1 MKNIVSLLRA
11 ACVAGVACVLAACAP
26 MKHNT
31 AHADYSAFRTQ
42 APHSILIVP
51 VVNRSVDVDAPDYF
65 LSTISRPIVERGY
78 YVFPV
83 NLTRKIMADDG
94 LSDADMV
101 HNNDPTVLGKMF
113 GADSIMYITIDR
125 WDSKYL
131 VLKTV
136 TTVELDYVLK
146 SGTTGETLWKDHRTL
161 AYSPQNHSSG
171 NAIADLVV
179 AAVQAAVEKAKPDY
193 IPLARQANAVSVGL
207 IGTGLPAGPYDKRYK
222 DDTADY

>member
-1 MKNIVSLLRA
+1 MKNIVSLLRV
-11 ACVAGVACVLAACAP
+11 ACVVGVTVVLAACAP
-26 MKHNT
+26 MKQKT
-31 AHADYSAFRTQ
+31 AHADYKTFRAQ

-51 VVNRSVDVDAPDYF
+51 VVNHSVDIDAPDYF
-65 LSTISRPIVERGY
+65 LSTISRPIAERGY

-83 NLTRKIMADDG
+83 NLVKKVMSDDG

-101 HNNDPTVLGKMF
+101 HQNDPTVLGKMF
-113 GADSIMYITIDR
+113 GADSILYITIAR

-131 VLKTV
+131 VLNTT

-146 SGTTGETLWKDHRTL
+146 SGTTGETLWKDHRHL
-161 AYSPQNHSSG
+161 AYSPKNNSSG

-193 IPLARQANAVSVGL
+193 IPLARQANGLSVYL
-207 IGTGLPAGPYDKRYK
+207 SGTGLPAGPYDVRYQN
-222 DDTADY
+222 DTAEY